1 MDTRG
6 KDRERIRPFIIL
18 HFLRCLR
25 NRCQPRWK
33 IVLDESVLNSV
44 LKFHDSTR
52 RFSREI
58 KRGSYARSTDSSAI
72 RNRSLFC
79 FTFSSSSFSSFS
91 FFSIPFPRNFFA
103 RAECTRRKD
112 GGSLFFIRGWKQ
124 WLYNL
129 DLNTKSIPIKR
140 PFRNFQNNIPLYFH
154 LYSGFAIARGWCE
167 VVAWEILR
175 WNFLINR

>member
-6 KDRERIRPFIIL
+6 KGRERIRPFIIL

-58 KRGSYARSTDSSAI
+58 KRGCYARSTDSSAI
-72 RNRSLFC
+72 RNRSSFC
-79 FTFSSSSFSSFS
+79 FTSSSSSSFSFS
-91 FFSIPFPRNFFA
+91 FFSILAKFSLA
-103 RAECTRRKD
+103 RAEYMQKD

-129 DLNTKSIPIKR
+129 DLITKSVPIKEDVSKR
-140 PFRNFQNNIPLYFH
+140 ISKTTYPLF
-154 LYSGFAIARGWCE
+154 LCARDFAIAKGWRE
-167 VVAWEILR
+167 VAWKFYDE
-175 WNFLINR
+175 NFVINR